1 MAIPCKNLIFVLCL
15 LCVSVL
21 RVSGNTTT
29 DSLMNQL
36 DYVIA
41 NRQVYLDEKKAR
53 LEELRHNL
61 EEAEDD
67 RQRFDVLTQLYG
79 EFHSFNAESAYNIS
93 LRQEEVARRTG
104 YSNLVVNA
112 LMNRANILSTTGMY
126 HESLGIIDSIRLETL
141 PDYLHPFYYHIK
153 RTVYGLLADYAA
165 FGREKERYTRLTNMY
180 RDSIMSVNAPGTL
193 AYVITKADML
203 NVGGDPAGAIRE
215 LEQFMADNEL
225 NEHDRAICAWT
236 LSESYG
242 KLGDRAGQKEQLL
255 RSSISD
261 IKSSVREYISL
272 RQLAMLLYE
281 EGDLDRA
288 YNFMTIAVDDAS
300 KCNAR
305 QRIIELS
312 NSYPMIN
319 GIYVETV
326 RDQNHTLEWTIIII
340 TVMSLMLLAMLLYM
354 RKQMRR
360 IARARRQVEEA
371 YEQLNHLTDQLKA
384 SNAKLSEANNAIA
397 EISELKEIYIGRYM
411 DQCLVY
417 IDKLDGY
424 SKTVGKLVNSGK
436 SDDLKKLV
444 KSTSLIDDELRQFY
458 EQFDRTFLSIYPSF
472 VSDLNGLLMP
482 EEAIVPKKEGSLNT
496 ELRIF
501 ALIRLGISDS
511 DRIAKFLRYSLTT
524 IYNYRTKV
532 RNKAKGDRNRLEA
545 EIMKIGRDVNRNT
558 GAQQA

>member
-1 MAIPCKNLIFVLCL
+1 M
-15 LCVSVL
+15 
-21 RVSGNTTT
+21 
-29 DSLMNQL
+29 DQL

-41 NRQVYLDEKKAR
+41 NRQVYLDEKKNR
-53 LEELRHNL
+53 LDSLRRSL
-61 EEAEDD
+61 DDAADD
-67 RQRFDVLTQLYG
+67 RQRFDILIRLYG
-79 EFHSFNAESAYNIS
+79 EFHSFNADSAYNIS
-93 LRQEEVARRTG
+93 LRQEETARRTG
-104 YSNLVVNA
+104 DPALIVNA
-112 LMNRANILSTTGMY
+112 LMNRANILSATGMY
-126 HESLGIIDSIRLETL
+126 HETLGIIDTIKIETL

-165 FGREKERYTRLTNMY
+165 FGREKDRYARLTDMY

-193 AYVITKADML
+193 AHVITKADGL
-203 NVGGDPAGAIRE
+203 NVSGNPADAINE
-215 LEQFMADNEL
+215 LKRFMADNEL
-225 NEHDRAICAWT
+225 SEHDRAICAWT

-242 KLGDRAGQKEQLL
+242 KLGDKKRQKEQLL
-255 RSSISD
+255 ISSIAD
-261 IKSSVREYISL
+261 IKSSVREYISR
-272 RQLAMLLYE
+272 RQLALLLYE

-288 YNFMTIAVDDAS
+288 YRFMTIAVDDAS

-326 RDQNHTLEWTIIII
+326 RGQKRTLEWAIVII
-340 TVMSLMLLAMLLYM
+340 TVLSLVLLAVLFYM
-354 RKQMRR
+354 RKQMFRV
-360 IARARRQVEEA
+360 ARARRQVEEA
-371 YEQLNHLTDQLKA
+371 YRQLNRLTEQLKA

-397 EISELKEIYIGRYM
+397 EISELKEVYIGRYM

-424 SKTVGKLVNSGK
+424 RKTVGKLVNSGK

-444 KSTSLIDDELRQFY
+444 KSTAFVDDELRLFY

-472 VSDLNGLLMP
+472 VSDLNSLLLP
-482 EEAIVPKKEGSLNT
+482 EEAIVPKKEGSLTT

-501 ALIRLGISDS
+501 AFIRLGISDS

-545 EIMKIGRDVNRNT
+545 EIMKIGKDDDSRND
-558 GAQQA
+558 GA